1 MALIEGSLVLAVN
14 SEQGRFYRF
23 PVNDAPTGGIRVLVA
38 QDGTITTEGETLR
51 LQTKADLRTSGE
63 TPVSYEATLDWP
75 ADAFSFVSVVQ
86 DSSAGTAGTFTVDT
100 SQVSEG
106 KVSVSALD
114 RSQMTESISGLFD
127 LNLSATPK
135 AARGEVS
142 EVKVELGKMDG
153 PDSQSLLNKM
163 HVVPFSLCV
172 DTSPLGDLTGDSSV
186 GALDAVQILRS
197 LVYLELQSGSTLA
210 MGDVTGDGTVG
221 VADAAQILRHIVD
234 LPLPSDSRVD
244 RATVRTCPRS

>member
-1 MALIEGSLVLAVN
+1 MY
-14 SEQGRFYRF
+14 GRFYRF
-23 PVNDAPTGGIRVLVA
+23 PVNDAPTGGIRVLVS

-63 TPVSYEATLDWP
+63 TAVSYEATLDWP

-114 RSQMTESISGLFD
+114 GSQLTESMSGMFD

-142 EVKVELGKMDG
+142 EVKVEIGKLDG

-197 LVYLELQSGSTLA
+197 LVYLELQSGSTIA

-244 RATVRTCPRS
+244 RSTVRTCPPS